1 MHERGEAAEIV
12 EGDRNAMLAE
22 PGDGFGNLESQAAGD
37 LSGAAD
43 IDQMLQARA
52 RIRKVLDELDR
63 LNGEL
68 SHLIIEG

>member
-1 MHERGEAAEIV
+1 MQIAEIIPFPNSV
-12 EGDRNAMLAE
+12 SKLSIGSN
-22 PGDGFGNLESQAAGD
+22 ESQATGEP
-37 LSGAAD
+37 SGAAD

-63 LNGEL
+63 LDGEL